1 MYSDIT
7 WMTIRIIFRV
17 PIPALGNILGRFT
30 WRWRPHPLRL
40 AMTRCFRQ
48 HPAHWQCV
56 KHLGSCRWSYIDG
69 EWRGL
74 TFTTK
79 SPMFG
84 PLQKIRLWWN
94 TSPKSWLREQGVE
107 LSKYGLIS
115 GSLNHV
121 YIYNIYTSLYSLL
134 GSSCRTRLC
143 HLSLSKCSLFT
154 GFRPHTSGRRFL
166 GKNSGHAKTASVFCL
181 PYLRSF
187 VYIISGG
194 WFRNS
199 FMRLKC
205 LAWKSIFLPFCL
217 ASTLR
222 LCHLVAHWWIRLVIQ
237 YSIKILK

>member
-1 MYSDIT
+1 MVLYRW
-7 WMTIRIIFRV
+7 WMTRLDLYNQITNVWTFAKDPTLMKHLTKV
-17 PIPALGNILGRFT
+17 MVEGTGGRAFQV
-30 WRWRPHPLRL
+30 WAHFRL
-40 AMTRCFRQ
+40 A
-48 HPAHWQCV
+48 
-56 KHLGSCRWSYIDG
+56 
-69 EWRGL
+69 E
-74 TFTTK
+74 
-79 SPMFG
+79 
-84 PLQKIRLWWN
+84 
-94 TSPKSWLREQGVE
+94 
-107 LSKYGLIS
+107 
-115 GSLNHV
+115 
-121 YIYNIYTSLYSLL
+121 SLYSLL
-134 GSSCRTRLC
+134 GSSSRTRLC